1 MDLSRNSSN
10 PATVKTQS
18 TRGKSDSACAPESMP
33 QKLRLPVVHAS
44 RAGKTGLVI
53 GLLVLLMPAGT
64 MQAESP
70 ENDLGS
76 GEGIV
81 ALNRREIPDQRK
93 TGIGALTNTLLGAEA
108 AVHVLDAYSTLRM
121 LHNKCNGDPSVRV
134 CNKEMFLPDSITH
147 SKATMYGYE
156 GAVWFAETL
165 AVHKLAKHHQRL
177 ARFIPAVDIA
187 TTLPFA
193 VNNLRLP
200 LN

>member
-1 MDLSRNSSN
+1 MDPSRNSSN

-18 TRGKSDSACAPESMP
+18 TRGKSDSAYAPKSP
-33 QKLRLPVVHAS
+33 LQKLCSSAVQAS

-53 GLLVLLMPAGT
+53 GLLVLLMPAST
-64 MQAESP
+64 IQAESSG
-70 ENDLGS
+70 NDLGPA
-76 GEGIV
+76 EGIV
-81 ALNRREIPDQRK
+81 ALNRKEIPDQRK
-93 TGIGALTNTLLGAEA
+93 SGIGALTNTLLGADA

-121 LHNKCNGDPSVRV
+121 LHNRCNGDPSVRV
-134 CNKEMFLPDSITH
+134 CNQEMFLPDSITH
-147 SKATMYGYE
+147 SKSTMYGYE

-165 AVHKLAKHHQRL
+165 AVHKLAKHHRRL
-177 ARFIPAVDIA
+177 ARLIPVVDIA